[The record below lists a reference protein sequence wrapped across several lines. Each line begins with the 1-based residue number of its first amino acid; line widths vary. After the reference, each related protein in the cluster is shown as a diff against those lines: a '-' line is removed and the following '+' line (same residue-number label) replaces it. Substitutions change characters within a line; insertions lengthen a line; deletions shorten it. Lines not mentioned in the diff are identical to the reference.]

1 MIHLFNAGG
10 PFYMSVLTILL
21 LTVVLS
27 VIKFPK
33 WTKEIGLLA
42 LAVGIL
48 GQVVGLYGIFE
59 GIESMGGNV
68 PQAMIV
74 GGLKVSMITM
84 IYGVLI
90 FIVSLLGR
98 MMNKRGFLKLQSQR

>member
-10 PFYMSVLTILL
+10 PIYMSILTILL
-21 LTVVLS
+21 LTVILS
-27 VIKFPK
+27 IFKFPK

-68 PQAMIV
+68 GQAMIV
-74 GGLKVSMITM
+74 GGLKISMITM
-84 IYGVLI
+84 IYGVII

-98 MMNKRGFLKLQSQR
+98 LINKKVIFNIAA

>member
-10 PFYMSVLTILL
+10 PVYMSILTILL
-21 LTVVLS
+21 LTVLLS
-27 VIKFPK
+27 VYKFPK

-42 LAVGIL
+42 LTVGIL
-48 GQVVGLYGIFE
+48 GQVVGLYGVFE

-68 PQAMIV
+68 EQAMIV
-74 GGLKVSMITM
+74 GGLKISMISM
-84 IYGVLI
+84 IYGVII

-98 MMNKRGFLKLQSQR
+98 LINKRGILNTTP